1 MPIVWC
7 VIYFVMDRQIPKEE
21 IMRKKRAMWIKVG
34 AGVLSFFIIIYVLS
48 LLVEPSIDMKDV
60 KVSTADRGTINS
72 TISATGKVAPAFEEI
87 INSPISTRIVEVY
100 CKSGDSV
107 NTGTP
112 LLRLDLENA
121 ENELDKML
129 DEIAMKR
136 HLLEQQRA
144 NNATQLSDLAMQIKV
159 KAMAVDRMAVELR
172 NERYLD
178 SLGSGTGD
186 KVRQVELAYRTGQL
200 ELEQMRERLKN
211 EQRVADAN
219 LQVRNL
225 ELNIS
230 DKNLTQMRRTLE
242 DAKVCA
248 PRNATLT
255 YINDQ
260 VGQKVAE
267 GEKIA
272 ILSDLTHFKVDAE
285 IADAYAERL
294 NVGSQAIVKIGSTE
308 LKGTVSNVTPQSAN
322 GVIHFSVR
330 LDNDSHQRLRAGLKT
345 DVYVLSDVIE
355 DVVRIAN
362 GSYYTGPAVYELF
375 VFSGDNRLERRKVR
389 LGESNYEYVEVVD
402 GLRPGDRVVISDM
415 APYKQRNTLKIK

>member
-1 MPIVWC
+1 
-7 VIYFVMDRQIPKEE
+7 MDRQIPKEE

-34 AGVLSFFIIIYVLS
+34 AGVLSFFIITYVLS

>member
-1 MPIVWC
+1 
-7 VIYFVMDRQIPKEE
+7 
-21 IMRKKRAMWIKVG
+21 MRKKRAMWIKVG

-322 GVIHFSVR
+322 GVIRFSVR

>member
-1 MPIVWC
+1 
-7 VIYFVMDRQIPKEE
+7 
-21 IMRKKRAMWIKVG
+21 MRKKRAMWIKVG

-48 LLVEPSIDMKDV
+48 LLVEPNIDMKDV

-375 VFSGDNRLERRKVR
+375 VFSGDNRLERRKVC
-389 LGESNYEYVEVVD
+389 LGESNYEYVEVVE
-402 GLRPGDRVVISDM
+402 GLHPGDRVVISDM

>member
-1 MPIVWC
+1 
-7 VIYFVMDRQIPKEE
+7 MDRQIPKEE

-294 NVGSQAIVKIGSTE
+294 NVGSQAVVKIGSTE

>member
-389 LGESNYEYVEVVD
+389 LGESNYEYVEVAD

>member
-1 MPIVWC
+1 
-7 VIYFVMDRQIPKEE
+7 MDRQIPKEE
-21 IMRKKRAMWIKVG
+21 IMRRKRAMWIKVG

>member
-1 MPIVWC
+1 
-7 VIYFVMDRQIPKEE
+7 MDRQIPKEE

-48 LLVEPSIDMKDV
+48 LLVEPSVDMKDV

-294 NVGSQAIVKIGSTE
+294 NVGSQAVVKIGSTE

>member
-1 MPIVWC
+1 
-7 VIYFVMDRQIPKEE
+7 MDRQIPKEE

-48 LLVEPSIDMKDV
+48 LLVEPSVDMKDV

>member
-1 MPIVWC
+1 
-7 VIYFVMDRQIPKEE
+7 MDRQIPKEE

-389 LGESNYEYVEVVD
+389 LGESNYEYVEVVE
-402 GLRPGDRVVISDM
+402 GLHPGDRVVISDM

>member
-1 MPIVWC
+1 
-7 VIYFVMDRQIPKEE
+7 MDRQIPKEE
-21 IMRKKRAMWIKVG
+21 IMRRKRAMWIKVG

-389 LGESNYEYVEVVD
+389 LGESNYEYVEVAE
-402 GLRPGDRVVISDM
+402 GLHPGDRVVISDM

>member
-1 MPIVWC
+1 
-7 VIYFVMDRQIPKEE
+7 MDRQIPKEE

>member
-1 MPIVWC
+1 
-7 VIYFVMDRQIPKEE
+7 
-21 IMRKKRAMWIKVG
+21 MRKKHAMWIKVG